1 MSLKESSSC
10 CKFGSKKASG
20 ADITVVAPNSMGIW
34 PHAEAV
40 GQELQRQRVSAYRKL
55 SERAA
60 AQTS

>member
-10 CKFGSKKASG
+10 CKFGSGYASG
-20 ADITVVAPNSMGIW
+20 ADITVVVPNFMGIW

-40 GQELQRQRVSAYRKL
+40 GQGLRRQRVSAYGKL